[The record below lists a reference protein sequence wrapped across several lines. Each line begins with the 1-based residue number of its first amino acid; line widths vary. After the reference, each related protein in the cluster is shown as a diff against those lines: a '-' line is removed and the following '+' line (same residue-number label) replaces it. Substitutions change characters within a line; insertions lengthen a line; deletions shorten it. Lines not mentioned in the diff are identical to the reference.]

1 MLTMLKSPSQAT
13 LRTLVTT
20 AKKAMKTGELL
31 RAKELLDTGIDPNS
45 SANEYLKA
53 RYIRATV
60 MFGIGDYANAQSD
73 LEFCLNNFITNP
85 PEKVTSV
92 VDCLFL
98 WFWATQRQN
107 QNPKNQ
113 QDFLNLVFSKFPNEN
128 LQEKLTKKKAPP
140 KNSQPPTSSYKKQS
154 QVKVSC

>member
-1 MLTMLKSPSQAT
+1 MTKSPSQAT

-45 SANEYLKA
+45 SADDYLKA

-85 PEKVTSV
+85 PEKVTLV

-113 QDFLNLVFSKFPNEN
+113 QDFLNLVFSKFPQEN
-128 LQEKLTKKKAPP
+128 LREKLTKKKAPP
-140 KNSQPPTSSYKKQS
+140 TPPQSPVPSQKNQR
-154 QVKVSC
+154 QVTVSC

>member
-1 MLTMLKSPSQAT
+1 MAKSPNQAT
-13 LRTLVTT
+13 LRTLVAT
-20 AKKAMKTGELL
+20 AKKAIKTGELS

-45 SANEYLKA
+45 SADDYLKA

-60 MFGIGDYANAQSD
+60 MFGIRDYANAQSD

-85 PEKVTSV
+85 PEKVSLV

-140 KNSQPPTSSYKKQS
+140 KNPQPPTSNYKKH

>member
-1 MLTMLKSPSQAT
+1 MVKSSSQAT
-13 LRTLVTT
+13 LRTLVST
-20 AKKAMKTGELL
+20 AKQAIKTGELS
-31 RAKELLDTGIDPNS
+31 RAKELLD
-45 SANEYLKA
+45 K
-53 RYIRATV
+53 
-60 MFGIGDYANAQSD
+60 DYANAQSD

-85 PEKVTSV
+85 PEKVTLV

-98 WFWATQRQN
+98 WFWSTQRQN

-128 LQEKLTKKKAPP
+128 LQGKLTKKKAPP
-140 KNSQPPTSSYKKQS
+140 KNPQPPSSTYKRH